1 MTLVTMGMEYP
12 LDRLYMA
19 LDPRKAEKKSGDVFV
34 KTTDK
39 RRMIPRVLAISSGG
53 GHWVELLR
61 MRKAFEGCDVTWV
74 TVREGYRVDLEDQ
87 SDRFF
92 VIPDATR
99 WNKVGLIILLF
110 RVMLVIIRVR
120 PHAIVTTGAAP
131 GLLALMIG
139 RTVGCKTCW
148 IDSIANME
156 EMSLSGRKAR
166 RWASLWLTQWPQL
179 SSENGPEYH
188 GSVLQ
193 NFCQEVVGEQKERS
207 E

>member
-1 MTLVTMGMEYP
+1 MEKAKRK
-12 LDRLYMA
+12 RL
-19 LDPRKAEKKSGDVFV
+19 
-34 KTTDK
+34 
-39 RRMIPRVLAISSGG
+39 LAVSSGG
-53 GHWVELLR
+53 GHWVQLQR

-87 SDRFF
+87 SDRFI

-99 WNKVGLIILLF
+99 WNKVGLVILLF
-110 RVMLVIIRVR
+110 RVMWVIMRVR

-139 RTVGCKTCW
+139 RILGCKTCW

-156 EMSLSGRKAR
+156 EMSLSGKKAR
-166 RWASLWLTQWPQL
+166 RWATLWLTQWEHL
-179 SSENGPEYH
+179 SSQNGPEYH

-193 NFCQEVVGEQKERS
+193 NFCRNDIGEQKERS

>member
-1 MTLVTMGMEYP
+1 MTHMTTCMECP
-12 LDRLYMA
+12 LDRMYME
-19 LDPRKAEKKSGDVFV
+19 LDPRKAGKKSGDVFV
-34 KTTDK
+34 KTAGK

-61 MRKAFEGCDVTWV
+61 MKKAFEGCDVTWV

-87 SDRFF
+87 SDGFF

-99 WNKVGLIILLF
+99 WNKIGLIILLF
-110 RVMLVIIRVR
+110 RVMLVIMRIR

-156 EMSLSGRKAR
+156 EMSLSGRKAQ
-166 RWASLWLTQWPQL
+166 RWATLWLTQWPEL

-193 NFCQEVVGEQKERS
+193 NFCKQDVVEQKEHS
-207 E
+207 V

>member
-1 MTLVTMGMEYP
+1 M
-12 LDRLYMA
+12 
-19 LDPRKAEKKSGDVFV
+19 KKN
-34 KTTDK
+34 KIT
-39 RRMIPRVLAISSGG
+39 RVLAVSSGG
-53 GHWVELLR
+53 GHWVQLQR
-61 MRKAFEGCDVTWV
+61 MRKAFEGCDVSWV

-110 RVMLVIIRVR
+110 RVMLVIVRVR

-139 RTVGCKTCW
+139 RILGCRTCW

-156 EMSLSGRKAR
+156 EMSLSGKKAR
-166 RWASLWLTQWPQL
+166 RWATLWLTQWAHL
-179 SSENGPEYH
+179 GSENGAEYH

-193 NFCQEVVGEQKERS
+193 NFCLEVDVEAKERS

>member
-1 MTLVTMGMEYP
+1 MNSSSKRTRSAQSHEENQDETTLGRE
-12 LDRLYMA
+12 LWGRA
-19 LDPRKAEKKSGDVFV
+19 LGTASKDE
-34 KTTDK
+34 
-39 RRMIPRVLAISSGG
+39 
-53 GHWVELLR
+53 
-61 MRKAFEGCDVTWV
+61 KAFEGCDVSWV

-87 SDRFF
+87 SDGFF

-99 WNKVGLIILLF
+99 WNKIGLVILLF
-110 RVMLVIIRVR
+110 RVMLVIIKVR

-139 RTVGCKTCW
+139 RLLGCKTCW

-156 EMSLSGRKAR
+156 EMSLSGKKAQ
-166 RWASLWLTQWPQL
+166 RWATLWLTQWAEL

-193 NFCQEVVGEQKERS
+193 NFCEQDCG
-207 E
+207 